1 MAVNAASPQMARLG
15 LGTAKLGHGADRGPN
30 GARAGR
36 ADAAAAFALAARA
49 GVRLVDAG
57 AGPDLAEDV
66 FAQVM
71 RAKTAPFRAMWRTGE
86 AAGDGEVLEASVRQ
100 RLGHYGSSALH
111 AVVVS
116 RADSLLGPHGD
127 ALWARL
133 RRMKDE
139 GLCERLGVAVEL
151 DDQPAALAR
160 RFRPDFVQA
169 PLSLVDQRFIQSGAV
184 QALADLGVAVQ
195 AHAVFLR
202 GLWLQPVNDLGA
214 GDAELGQHL
223 SRARRLVAE
232 AGADPLQAALGF
244 ALHVLPVE
252 AALVGV
258 ASSAELKVIL
268 AAASAPAPDLDWAA
282 LAYDPCEAKLR
293 RSAA

>member
-1 MAVNAASPQMARLG
+1 MAVNAASPQLARLG
-15 LGTAKLGHGADRGPN
+15 IGTAKLGHGADRGPN

-36 ADAAAAFALAARA
+36 SDAAAAFALAARA

-71 RAKTAPFRAMWRTGE
+71 RAKTATFRAMWRTGE
-86 AAGDGEVLEASVRQ
+86 VIDDGEAMETVVRQ
-100 RLGHYGSSALH
+100 RLGHYGATALH

-116 RADSLLGPHGD
+116 RADSLVGPHGD
-127 ALWARL
+127 ALWTRL
-133 RRMKDE
+133 RRLKDE

-151 DDQPAALAR
+151 EDQPVALAR

-169 PLSLVDQRFIQSGAV
+169 PVSLVDQRFLQSGAV
-184 QALADLGVAVQ
+184 AARADLGVAVQ

-232 AGADPLQAALGF
+232 AGADPLQAALAF

-258 ASSAELKVIL
+258 ASSTELKVIL
-268 AAASAPAPDLDWAA
+268 AAASARAPDLDWAA
-282 LAYDPCEAKLR
+282 LAYDPCEAKPR